1 MHDTRKLD
9 RDSKPRPLFR
19 GWLHGLLS
27 IFLMAF
33 LVASL
38 TSPTTVGTILGVSQ
52 EEQLGFI
59 VGKLLSCGAS
69 AAYHLV
75 DCRSKRVL
83 RWLNI
88 LDLLMVPAA
97 VYALVSG
104 ASASTPFWGADRH
117 AKWVGNLQLILAV
130 AALNALGVWLQF
142 RTEVPGEATVR
153 SLVVVVYFAFGTFL
167 TYTLVT
173 SSSSSSSTTSS
184 SSSLPFLEAVV
195 GPGTEGTLARLW
207 VAQVTTYVLG
217 FSCGKVVDD
226 FRMHEPL
233 CFPHHRRGYW
243 TLHEDFHTLVLL
255 ADLFGVAIF
264 VIAN

>member
-1 MHDTRKLD
+1 M
-9 RDSKPRPLFR
+9 
-19 GWLHGLLS
+19 
-27 IFLMAF
+27 
-33 LVASL
+33 
-38 TSPTTVGTILGVSQ
+38 
-52 EEQLGFI
+52 
-59 VGKLLSCGAS
+59 
-69 AAYHLV
+69 
-75 DCRSKRVL
+75 RSF
-83 RWLNI
+83 
-88 LDLLMVPAA
+88 AT
-97 VYALVSG
+97 
-104 ASASTPFWGADRH
+104 TPF
-117 AKWVGNLQLILAV
+117 
-130 AALNALGVWLQF
+130 NA
-142 RTEVPGEATVR
+142 T
-153 SLVVVVYFAFGTFL
+153 
-167 TYTLVT
+167 T
-173 SSSSSSSTTSS
+173 SRASSSSSTTTTS